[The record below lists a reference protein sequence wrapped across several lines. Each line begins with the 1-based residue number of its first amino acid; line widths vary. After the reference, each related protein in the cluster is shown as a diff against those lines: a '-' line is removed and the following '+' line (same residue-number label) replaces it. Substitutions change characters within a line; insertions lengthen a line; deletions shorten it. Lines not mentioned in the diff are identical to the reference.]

1 VKSGDTILKNY
12 QVKTVGKDHVVLFD
26 TITKVEVRVEL
37 TGSAK

>member
-1 VKSGDTILKNY
+1 VKS
-12 QVKTVGKDHVVLFD
+12 VGKDYVVLLD